1 MWGALTIASGFASL
15 GGYVVGDQIPDGGLN
30 AQAFAAGAV
39 LVMLA
44 DSMMPE
50 AFEHG
55 GRMTGI
61 LTVAGYL
68 LAAILTVAG

>member
-1 MWGALTIASGFASL
+1 MWGSLTAACALAVVM
-15 GGYVVGDQIPDGGLN
+15 GYVLGDQIPNHGVY

-55 GRMTGI
+55 GKSVGL
-61 LTVAGYL
+61 LTVIGYFV
-68 LAAILTVAG
+68 AAVLSAFA